1 MVMAVLPMSVIST
14 GAGARAVHS
23 ATVTAATRAANNASS
38 WTSSASTRTAGSI
51 ALANQTGGNIMGFTY
66 E

>member
-1 MVMAVLPMSVIST
+1 MAMAVLPLSVITT
-14 GAGARAVHS
+14 GAGARTVRS
-23 ATVTAATRAANNASS
+23 ATVTAATRASANASS
-38 WTSSASTRTAGSI
+38 WTSASTRAAGSI